1 MNKGLAWGIGL
12 VVGLPVVAVATG
24 AILVNTI
31 DQQAM
36 LNEMSGV
43 VKEDLGRELKFNGPV
58 QLKWFPSIGVQL
70 EQVSLSEYQSEQRF
84 LNAEKVDV
92 SLALM
97 PLFSSNIVVDEVQA
111 DGVSVRVVKNKEGKF
126 NFDDLTGG
134 AKDEQQSAVEEAPAS
149 GQSLNFS
156 VEAISLSNLN
166 LEFEDQQQDLKASL
180 ENFNFTS
187 GRIEPDVPTTLSFS
201 GRVKANKPSAD
212 LQVTL
217 NSGLQFGLG
226 ENLYAE
232 TPASGAPMV
241 GYAQDEGFGRILQG
255 ALEASNVEIVTE
267 MVDMIAALR
276 AYEINSKAV
285 KVSEQMSETANA
297 MVR

>member
-226 ENLYAE
+226 ENLYAKLSDLSLGVVGGLE
-232 TPASGAPMV
+232 T
-241 GYAQDEGFGRILQG
+241 Q
-255 ALEASNVEIVTE
+255 
-267 MVDMIAALR
+267 
-276 AYEINSKAV
+276 KAV
-285 KVSEQMSETANA
+285 VSVTARQLDFNPTT
-297 MVR
+297 